1 MEIDKHSSVTPQSP
15 EADVSS
21 VKSPELFIG
30 LVGAIGT
37 DLARVSSALSSSLAA
52 IGYSSKE
59 IRLSALLRDLQKYSN
74 LPTKFRDEQIDTHMR
89 AGDEFRKECERND
102 AVALLGVG
110 RIKDLRESESG
121 ASAGRAYIINSL
133 KNPEEVKTLRRI
145 YGDSFYLVAA
155 YSPLQERRLS
165 LGKEIAHS
173 RNKYPISEH
182 FRVVDELIRRDEE
195 EAGFEHGQQSRDSFH
210 RADVFVDTRDAEY
223 LNQSVSRFIEL
234 LFGNTFHTPTKSEY
248 GMFVAH
254 AAALRSTEWSRQV
267 GSSIIDTDGE
277 VLAVGCNEVPKAGGG
292 VYWCGDKPDKRE
304 FQDGVDTS
312 DEQKRNM
319 ISETLGLLRRAG
331 WLTESK
337 EKLDDAE
344 LLNLAIGPSSPA
356 LPKEAKIRNVIEYG
370 RAVHAEMAALTN
382 AARKGIDIAGCTMN
396 VTTFPC
402 HLCARH
408 IVSAG
413 ISRVIYVEPY
423 PKSLTAELY
432 LDSISVDGQSSDE
445 KHVPFDV
452 FVGVAPRQY
461 QNLFTAGIRKDKNGK
476 AIKFS
481 RLTARLRY
489 YEISDLYR

>member
-1 MEIDKHSSVTPQSP
+1 MW
-15 EADVSS
+15 
-21 VKSPELFIG
+21 
-30 LVGAIGT
+30 
-37 DLARVSSALSSSLAA
+37 LA
-52 IGYSSKE
+52 
-59 IRLSALLRDLQKYSN
+59 
-74 LPTKFRDEQIDTHMR
+74 
-89 AGDEFRKECERND
+89 
-102 AVALLGVG
+102 
-110 RIKDLRESESG
+110 
-121 ASAGRAYIINSL
+121 
-133 KNPEEVKTLRRI
+133 
-145 YGDSFYLVAA
+145 
-155 YSPLQERRLS
+155 
-165 LGKEIAHS
+165 KEIAHS

-195 EAGFEHGQQSRDSFH
+195 ETGFEHGQQSRDSFH
-210 RADVFVDTRDAEY
+210 RADVFVDTRDAEQ

-254 AAALRSTEWSRQV
+254 AAALRSAELSRQV
-267 GSSIIDTDGE
+267 GSSIIDAEGE

-304 FQDGVDTS
+304 FQDGVDSS

-319 ISETLGLLRRAG
+319 ISETLGFLKNAG
-331 WLTESK
+331 WLTGSK
-337 EKLDDAE
+337 ENLDDAE
-344 LLNLAIGPSSPA
+344 LLNLAIGPTNPA

-382 AARKGIDIAGCTMN
+382 AARKGIEIAGCTMN

-413 ISRVIYVEPY
+413 ITRVVYVEPY
-423 PKSLTAELY
+423 PKSMTAELY
-432 LDSISVDGQSSDE
+432 LDSISVDGQSSDP

-452 FVGVAPRQY
+452 FVGVAPLQY

-476 AIKFS
+476 AIKFTKS
-481 RLTARLRY
+481 TARLRY
-489 YEISDLYR
+489 YQLSDVYKENEITEFKALTTVMRNKGIIKTGD